1 MMSTV
6 YLMNEGAGGDG
17 VRGFTSVPRMRFAD
31 QIAVDMDVAAEGPG
45 EAQIS
50 ETRME
55 NVMRLKA
62 AIEEGRYIVSP
73 EVLADR
79 MIDLMISKGGRK
91 VV

>member
-1 MMSTV
+1 MSTV
-6 YLMNEGAGGDG
+6 YLLNGGAGGDG
-17 VRGFTSVPRMRFAD
+17 VRGLTSMPRMRFAD
-31 QIAVDMDVAAEGPG
+31 QIAVDTAVAAERPE

-79 MIDLMISKGGRK
+79 MMTSMISKGGRK

>member
-6 YLMNEGAGGDG
+6 YLINGGAGGDG
-17 VRGFTSVPRMRFAD
+17 VRGLTSMPRMRFAD
-31 QIAVDMDVAAEGPG
+31 QIAVDTDVAAEGPG
-45 EAQIS
+45 KAHIS
-50 ETRME
+50 ENRME